1 MIDYSNKQYFF
12 WLSTGTEKIELF
24 INNWLA
30 QILVHLVHF
39 KKSYSFPSGR
49 RRTKLSAL
57 QKINRQ
63 PGRLV
68 LQQLVDF

>member
-1 MIDYSNKQYFF
+1 MIDYSNKQHFF

-30 QILVHLVHF
+30 QILVHF
-39 KKSYSFPSGR
+39 KKNYSFPSGR